1 MDGSCQYR
9 SSYSKLCI
17 SDSMTG
23 TDDLTLESSGVSE
36 SSMQKICREDIRCIA
51 VGDAHSGKN
60 HLLSACEKIDSDK
73 EQAVFLE
80 YSTCK
85 LYNDINHKLVFKG
98 FSGESG
104 IEFSQYH
111 RPQFC

>member
-1 MDGSCQYR
+1 MVCTEEKTTGSSVC
-9 SSYSKLCI
+9 
-17 SDSMTG
+17 
-23 TDDLTLESSGVSE
+23 VSE
-36 SSMQKICREDIRCIA
+36 TAIHKTCREDIRCIA

-60 HLLSACEKIDSDK
+60 QLLAACERIDSDK

-98 FSGESG
+98 FSGEFW
-104 IEFSQYH
+104 IEMFRSFGSPRLATREIFRLW
-111 RPQFC
+111 RP